1 MQYNILDKCNLKIE
15 VTKSTKSIW
24 RFFEDKIHLLTTE
37 WAKVRAGVNETIM
50 GTENG
55 KVHFVEAVIL
65 VRNVFL
71 VAVVQDLETILLQRK
86 WDRMTLQGGLDF

>member
-1 MQYNILDKCNLKIE
+1 MQYNILDKYNLKIE
-15 VTKSTKSIW
+15 VTKSTNSIQ
-24 RFFEDKIHLLTTE
+24 RFFEDKIQLLTTE
-37 WAKVRAGVNETIM
+37 WAKVRAGVNETMM

-86 WDRMTLQGGLDF
+86 